1 MGTISKNFSYREFEK
16 SSTADH
22 YGICN
27 VIRTVEVRD
36 AVRALTLNVLQPL
49 RDELGLPVVISS
61 GYRCPELNRIVDGA
75 ASSQHIKGE
84 AADIHVNLPDG
95 SRMSP
100 VEVARRIVAKQLPF
114 DQLILYPTFVHV
126 SHKLNGA
133 QRKKILYN
141 RAYRGPKV

>member
-49 RDELGLPVVISS
+49 RDDLGLPVVISS
-61 GYRCPELNRIVDGA
+61 GYRCPELNKAVEGV
-75 ASSQHIKGE
+75 ASSQHTKGE

-95 SRMSP
+95 SRMPP
-100 VEVARRIVAKQLPF
+100 VEVARRIVSKQLPY

-126 SHKLNGA
+126 SHRLNGG
-133 QRKKILYN
+133 QRGKILYN
-141 RAYRGPKV
+141 RTYRGPKV

>member
-27 VIRTVEVRD
+27 VIRTIEVRD

-49 RDELGLPVVISS
+49 RDDLGFPVVLSS

-84 AADIHVNLPDG
+84 AADIHVILPDG
-95 SRMSP
+95 SRMLP
-100 VEVARRIVAKQLPF
+100 VEVARRIVAKGLPY
-114 DQLILYPTFVHV
+114 DQMILYPTFVHV
-126 SHKLNGA
+126 SHKLNGV
-133 QRKKILYN
+133 QRGRILYN
-141 RAYRGPKV
+141 RTYRGPKV